1 MSAKILVVDD
11 SATIRQQVGDILL
24 KSGFQVVE
32 ANDGI
37 SGMREIE
44 KGDVQCVICDVKMPN
59 KDGIEMVEEVKN
71 LGQFQA
77 LPILML
83 TTDGAP
89 DLIRRAKAAGASGWM
104 VKPFKPDMLVAAV
117 KKLVG
122 IQPT

>member
-1 MSAKILVVDD
+1 MSAKILIVDD
-11 SATIRQQVGDILL
+11 SATIRQQVGSVLQRN
-24 KSGFQVVE
+24 GFQVVE
-32 ANDGI
+32 ASDGI
-37 SGMREIE
+37 SGKQEIE

-71 LGQFQA
+71 LEEFKT

-89 DLIRRAKAAGASGWM
+89 DLIRRAKEAGASGWM

-117 KKLVG
+117 KRLVG